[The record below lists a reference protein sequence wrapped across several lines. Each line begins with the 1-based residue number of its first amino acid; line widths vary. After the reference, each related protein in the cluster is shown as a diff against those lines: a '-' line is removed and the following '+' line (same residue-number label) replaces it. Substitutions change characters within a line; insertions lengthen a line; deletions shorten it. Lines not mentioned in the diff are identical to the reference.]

1 MFLLYEIP
9 VRHRLCRCNLCTA
22 QSVAVISLVFLV
34 HYLLNLC
41 NSFRNFFNLFQ
52 VTIPALND
60 SKLIGM
66 CLYNVVIL
74 SGLGL
79 TLSLLLEEREV
90 LLYGVVSGGLLIG
103 TTLTQLMLF
112 VPKVSMP

>member
-1 MFLLYEIP
+1 
-9 VRHRLCRCNLCTA
+9 
-22 QSVAVISLVFLV
+22 
-34 HYLLNLC
+34 
-41 NSFRNFFNLFQ
+41 
-52 VTIPALND
+52 
-60 SKLIGM
+60 M

-112 VPKVSMP
+112 VPKVSMS

>member
-1 MFLLYEIP
+1 MCY
-9 VRHRLCRCNLCTA
+9 
-22 QSVAVISLVFLV
+22 
-34 HYLLNLC
+34 
-41 NSFRNFFNLFQ
+41 LFQ

-79 TLSLLLEEREV
+79 TVSLLLEEREV

-112 VPKVSMP
+112 VPKVTMSKLYALV

>member
-1 MFLLYEIP
+1 M
-9 VRHRLCRCNLCTA
+9 
-22 QSVAVISLVFLV
+22 
-34 HYLLNLC
+34 
-41 NSFRNFFNLFQ
+41 
-52 VTIPALND
+52 TIPALND

-103 TTLTQLMLF
+103 TTLTQLMMF
-112 VPKVSMP
+112 VPKVNKPNTMLFLIIYGSYCNFEAKEIRQSPLFIMFGNAV